1 MATRSSIKS
10 KNKAKLGAVAAAA
23 VAGVTLTSE
32 AAENDPLHIS
42 TPLLDAAFKLLEA
55 GQQEALN
62 NADDKVERFEADAKT
77 THNELDGNDLAAL
90 LPEKEIQMSVMT
102 AMVDTGVVSDMP
114 SQLWAQL
121 DLGATAAGQAGLS
134 VEAAATGA
142 ANAAGAVNAAG
153 AAGVAGTASAASS
166 AGAVAAGA
174 AASGSGALVAFA
186 PLASLTGIGAA
197 AAGVAAV
204 AVVNNF
210 GSDTTGSDLADSKSV
225 TALGLETAKVV
236 NIVNSSSVDKA
247 YSSSDTA
254 STKVSL
260 LGSALIDSHTHDF
273 FGS

>member
-62 NADDKVERFEADAKT
+62 NTDGKVERFEADAKA
-77 THNELDGNDLAAL
+77 THSELDGNDLVAL
-90 LPEKEIQMSVMT
+90 LPEKEMQMSVMT

-114 SQLWAQL
+114 EQLWAQTHM
-121 DLGATAAGQAGLS
+121 GASTAGQAGLGA
-134 VEAAATGA
+134 EAAATGA
-142 ANAAGAVNAAG
+142 ANAAGAINAAGTAG
-153 AAGVAGTASAASS
+153 AAGTASS
-166 AGAVAAGA
+166 ASAVAAGA
-174 AASGSGALVAFA
+174 AASDSGALVAFA

-197 AAGVAAV
+197 AASVAAV
-204 AVVNNF
+204 AVVRNLE
-210 GSDTTGSDLADSKSV
+210 SDTTGSDLADSKSV
-225 TALGLETAKVV
+225 TDLGLETAKVV

-247 YSSSDTA
+247 YSSSDTT